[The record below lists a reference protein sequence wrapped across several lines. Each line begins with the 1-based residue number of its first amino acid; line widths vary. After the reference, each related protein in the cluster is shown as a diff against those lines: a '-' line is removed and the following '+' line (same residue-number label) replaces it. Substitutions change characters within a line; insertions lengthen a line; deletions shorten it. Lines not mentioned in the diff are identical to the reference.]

1 MKGKVAIAGLLV
13 LVSVLALY
21 LMNFRGRSTAS
32 TAVVSGVEPSSK
44 GDVAGGGDKTGLPRS
59 APPSRKIGDGW
70 GAQIDIGDPLY
81 NAKTMEELEW
91 LRRNGYPSMAQRE
104 EVAKR
109 SVSQADLEGF
119 PKGDPVGILV
129 AEAILH
135 RDPGNSRAD
144 DYLRESSIH
153 GSIYALEALA
163 RTKPEVDGLP
173 SIERTAYYKAAAM
186 RGNWVADLAG
196 ATYVKDERA
205 AMLSS
210 LVAQQ
215 VLEGIDTARGQLG
228 MEPLVRDPKPGL
240 IEFIDATNV
249 KK

>member
-1 MKGKVAIAGLLV
+1 MKGKVALAGLLV
-13 LVSVLALY
+13 LVVVLTLY
-21 LMNFRGRSTAS
+21 LVNFRGRSNAS
-32 TAVVSGVEPSSK
+32 TSAIISVEPSAESAVAAA
-44 GDVAGGGDKTGLPRS
+44 GDATGSLGSATSSRKMGGD
-59 APPSRKIGDGW
+59 W
-70 GAQIDIGDPLY
+70 GARIEIGDPLY
-81 NAKTMEELEW
+81 NAKTTDELEW
-91 LRRNGYPSMAQRE
+91 FRRNGYPSMAQRE

-109 SVSQADLEGF
+109 SVSQADLEEF

-129 AEAILH
+129 AEAILQ
-135 RDPGNSRAD
+135 RDSGNSKAD

-163 RTKPEVDGLP
+163 RTKPEVDGSP
-173 SIERTAYYKAAAM
+173 SIERAAYYKAAAM
-186 RGNWVADLAG
+186 RGNWVVDLAG

-215 VLEGIDTARGQLG
+215 VLGGIDTARGQLG
-228 MEPLVRDPKPGL
+228 MDPLVRDPKPGL
-240 IEFIDATNV
+240 IEFINATKV